1 MKWAKKGTY
10 QDMVKQYVSYVHVKY
25 GNCFIVFDGYK
36 QGPWIKDHEHER
48 RGRTA
53 CADIQLAESMEAH
66 VHQETF
72 LSNEG
77 NKAQFI
83 SLLSR
88 YLESDGQR
96 VHNSTGDADTMIVA
110 CALQMA
116 MEGKEV
122 TVVADDTDVLILLM
136 YHWTES
142 MADVYFLSEPKKS
155 QKKGLQVWRICD
167 LITKAGTLTSHLLFM
182 HAWSGCDTT
191 SATFGQGK
199 TNLVKKIKASEEV
212 QQISLLM
219 GDPCLTAE
227 EIGKASVRL
236 FVILFGGKQEDSLN
250 FLRYV
255 KFMEMV
261 SSNEA
266 IDPQKLP
273 PTERAAHFHS
283 LRVHLQLML
292 WKKLTHEDLQ
302 LDPEQWGWKLDGTAL
317 TPVMTDMA
325 AAPENL
331 LKFVRCKCK
340 LSSRNPCGT
349 NACSCRK
356 NGLKCVTACGDCR
369 GENCSNAEDIIL
381 APVEEKFD
389 LEGENTL

>member
-1 MKWAKKGTY
+1 
-10 QDMVKQYVSYVHVKY
+10 
-25 GNCFIVFDGYK
+25 
-36 QGPWIKDHEHER
+36 
-48 RGRTA
+48 
-53 CADIQLAESMEAH
+53 
-66 VHQETF
+66 
-72 LSNEG
+72 
-77 NKAQFI
+77 
-83 SLLSR
+83 
-88 YLESDGQR
+88 
-96 VHNSTGDADTMIVA
+96 MIVA

-227 EIGKASVRL
+227 EIGKAGVRL

-250 FLRYV
+250 FLQYV

-273 PTERAAHFHS
+273 PRERAAHFHS

-302 LDPEQWGWKLDGTAL
+302 LDPEQWSWKLDGTTL

-356 NGLKCVTACGDCR
+356 NV
-369 GENCSNAEDIIL
+369 SN
-381 APVEEKFD
+381 V
-389 LEGENTL
+389 

>member
-1 MKWAKKGTY
+1 
-10 QDMVKQYVSYVHVKY
+10 
-25 GNCFIVFDGYK
+25 
-36 QGPWIKDHEHER
+36 
-48 RGRTA
+48 
-53 CADIQLAESMEAH
+53 MEAH

-77 NKAQFI
+77 NKAKFI

-167 LITKAGTLTSHLLFM
+167 LITKAGTLTSHLLFL

-227 EIGKASVRL
+227 EIGKAGVRFLL
-236 FVILFGGKQEDSLN
+236 FCLVAS
-250 FLRYV
+250 
-255 KFMEMV
+255 
-261 SSNEA
+261 
-266 IDPQKLP
+266 
-273 PTERAAHFHS
+273 
-283 LRVHLQLML
+283 
-292 WKKLTHEDLQ
+292 KKI
-302 LDPEQWGWKLDGTAL
+302 P
-317 TPVMTDMA
+317 
-325 AAPENL
+325 
-331 LKFVRCKCK
+331 
-340 LSSRNPCGT
+340 
-349 NACSCRK
+349 
-356 NGLKCVTACGDCR
+356 
-369 GENCSNAEDIIL
+369 
-381 APVEEKFD
+381 
-389 LEGENTL
+389 